1 MPKLSGSFL
10 LPLFVQQRNSAL
22 VPQPITPSPRMT
34 YREAIEELETILRA
48 LETDAV
54 DVDDLTTRVERSAE
68 LIRLCRHKLRHAE
81 ASLDR
86 VFDSLDEDEEDEEDE
101 EETEEADADDMET
114 DDDADD
120 EQEADDEHDHLPG
133 GPGRAW

>member
-1 MPKLSGSFL
+1 
-10 LPLFVQQRNSAL
+10 
-22 VPQPITPSPRMT
+22 MT

-86 VFDSLDEDEEDEEDE
+86 VFDTLDEEEETDESAGPEDE
-101 EETEEADADDMET
+101 EEES
-114 DDDADD
+114 D
-120 EQEADDEHDHLPG
+120 EDEHDHLPG
-133 GPGRAW
+133 GPGRSW

>member
-1 MPKLSGSFL
+1 
-10 LPLFVQQRNSAL
+10 
-22 VPQPITPSPRMT
+22 MT

-54 DVDDLTTRVERSAE
+54 DVDDLTVRVERSAE

-86 VFDSLDEDEEDEEDE
+86 VFDTLDEEDEADEEMEEKEEDEED
-101 EETEEADADDMET
+101 DAS
-114 DDDADD
+114 
-120 EQEADDEHDHLPG
+120 EHDNLPG
-133 GPGRAW
+133 GAGRAWQ

>member
-1 MPKLSGSFL
+1 MP
-10 LPLFVQQRNSAL
+10 
-22 VPQPITPSPRMT
+22 VPQNLT

-54 DVDDLTTRVERSAE
+54 DVDDLTARVERSAE

-86 VFDSLDEDEEDEEDE
+86 VFDTLDDEDEADELTDEETDEEEDTEEDE
-101 EETEEADADDMET
+101 
-114 DDDADD
+114 DDDN
-120 EQEADDEHDHLPG
+120 DHLAG

>member
-1 MPKLSGSFL
+1 
-10 LPLFVQQRNSAL
+10 
-22 VPQPITPSPRMT
+22 MT

-54 DVDDLTTRVERSAE
+54 DVDDLTARVERSAE

-86 VFDSLDEDEEDEEDE
+86 VFDTLDDEDEADEQLDE
-101 EETEEADADDMET
+101 EEGEEEPDEEE
-114 DDDADD
+114 DD
-120 EQEADDEHDHLPG
+120 EADEHDDLPG
-133 GPGRAW
+133 GPGRSW

>member
-1 MPKLSGSFL
+1 
-10 LPLFVQQRNSAL
+10 
-22 VPQPITPSPRMT
+22 MT

-54 DVDDLTTRVERSAE
+54 DVDDLTARVERSAE

-86 VFDSLDEDEEDEEDE
+86 VFDSLDEDEESEEEENDEDEDKDDEE
-101 EETEEADADDMET
+101 M
-114 DDDADD
+114 DDDDSD
-120 EQEADDEHDHLPG
+120 EDDEHDHLPG

>member
-1 MPKLSGSFL
+1 
-10 LPLFVQQRNSAL
+10 
-22 VPQPITPSPRMT
+22 MT

-86 VFDSLDEDEEDEEDE
+86 VFDTLDDEDEAEDHS
-101 EETEEADADDMET
+101 TESET
-114 DDDADD
+114 DDED
-120 EQEADDEHDHLPG
+120 EANEHDDLAS

>member
-1 MPKLSGSFL
+1 
-10 LPLFVQQRNSAL
+10 
-22 VPQPITPSPRMT
+22 MT

-86 VFDSLDEDEEDEEDE
+86 VFDTLDDDDEADEPAEDEEGGDEDDE
-101 EETEEADADDMET
+101 AG
-114 DDDADD
+114 DDDA
-120 EQEADDEHDHLPG
+120 EEHDELRG
-133 GPGRAW
+133 GPGRGW

>member
-1 MPKLSGSFL
+1 
-10 LPLFVQQRNSAL
+10 
-22 VPQPITPSPRMT
+22 MT

-86 VFDSLDEDEEDEEDE
+86 VFDTLDEEEEEEDSDDETDEEEDEDP
-101 EETEEADADDMET
+101 DA
-114 DDDADD
+114 
-120 EQEADDEHDHLPG
+120 HDHLAG
-133 GPGRAW
+133 GPGRGW

>member
-1 MPKLSGSFL
+1 
-10 LPLFVQQRNSAL
+10 
-22 VPQPITPSPRMT
+22 MT

-68 LIRLCRHKLRHAE
+68 LIRLCRRKLRHAE
-81 ASLDR
+81 ASLDQ
-86 VFDSLDEDEEDEEDE
+86 VFDTLDDE
-101 EETEEADADDMET
+101 
-114 DDDADD
+114 DDADEPGTDDAEDDVEEDADSND
-120 EQEADDEHDHLPG
+120 ETDEHDHLTG

>member
-1 MPKLSGSFL
+1 
-10 LPLFVQQRNSAL
+10 
-22 VPQPITPSPRMT
+22 MT

-86 VFDSLDEDEEDEEDE
+86 VFDTLDDEDEADELPEEEDE
-101 EETEEADADDMET
+101 EENPEEEEET
-114 DDDADD
+114 DENDD
-120 EQEADDEHDHLPG
+120 LPG
-133 GPGRAW
+133 GPGRIW

>member
-1 MPKLSGSFL
+1 MSTS
-10 LPLFVQQRNSAL
+10 
-22 VPQPITPSPRMT
+22 TTMT

-86 VFDSLDEDEEDEEDE
+86 VFDTLDDEDEADELPDEPEEDE
-101 EETEEADADDMET
+101 ADEEES
-114 DDDADD
+114 
-120 EQEADDEHDHLPG
+120 DEHDDLRG
-133 GPGRAW
+133 GPGRVW

>member
-1 MPKLSGSFL
+1 MTEK
-10 LPLFVQQRNSAL
+10 
-22 VPQPITPSPRMT
+22 MT

-54 DVDDLTTRVERSAE
+54 DVDDLNTRIERSAE

-86 VFDSLDEDEEDEEDE
+86 VFDTLDDDEEDE
-101 EETEEADADDMET
+101 
-114 DDDADD
+114 DD
-120 EQEADDEHDHLPG
+120 EQPAEEASEREANGEDDDEHDDLTG

>member
-1 MPKLSGSFL
+1 
-10 LPLFVQQRNSAL
+10 
-22 VPQPITPSPRMT
+22 MT

-54 DVDDLTTRVERSAE
+54 DVDDLTARVERSAE

-86 VFDSLDEDEEDEEDE
+86 VFDSLDEDEENDESAADDADTAEDGADEEDE
-101 EETEEADADDMET
+101 NE
-114 DDDADD
+114 
-120 EQEADDEHDHLPG
+120 DDEHDHLPG

>member
-1 MPKLSGSFL
+1 
-10 LPLFVQQRNSAL
+10 
-22 VPQPITPSPRMT
+22 MT

-86 VFDSLDEDEEDEEDE
+86 IFDSLDEDEEVTDETKEEDG
-101 EETEEADADDMET
+101 ETADADDAQDEDDT
-114 DDDADD
+114 D
-120 EQEADDEHDHLPG
+120 EDDEHDHLPG

>member
-1 MPKLSGSFL
+1 
-10 LPLFVQQRNSAL
+10 
-22 VPQPITPSPRMT
+22 MT

-81 ASLDR
+81 ASLNR
-86 VFDSLDEDEEDEEDE
+86 VFDTLDDDDEADELAEDEEDGDEDG
-101 EETEEADADDMET
+101 EAE
-114 DDDADD
+114 DDDA
-120 EQEADDEHDHLPG
+120 EEHDELRG
-133 GPGRAW
+133 GPGRGW

>member
-1 MPKLSGSFL
+1 
-10 LPLFVQQRNSAL
+10 
-22 VPQPITPSPRMT
+22 MT

-86 VFDSLDEDEEDEEDE
+86 VFDTLDDEDEADELAEEEED
-101 EETEEADADDMET
+101 
-114 DDDADD
+114 
-120 EQEADDEHDHLPG
+120 EADDEEAAEDEDDDEHDDLRG
-133 GPGRAW
+133 GPGRGW

>member
-1 MPKLSGSFL
+1 
-10 LPLFVQQRNSAL
+10 
-22 VPQPITPSPRMT
+22 MT

-86 VFDSLDEDEEDEEDE
+86 VFDSLDEEEAGGQQTEEQEDESEMED
-101 EETEEADADDMET
+101 DET
-114 DDDADD
+114 DEDN
-120 EQEADDEHDHLPG
+120 EHDHLPG

>member
-1 MPKLSGSFL
+1 
-10 LPLFVQQRNSAL
+10 
-22 VPQPITPSPRMT
+22 MT

-54 DVDDLTTRVERSAE
+54 DVDDLTARVERSAE

-86 VFDSLDEDEEDEEDE
+86 VFDSLDEDEEHEAPD
-101 EETEEADADDMET
+101 EEADEADEADEAVT
-114 DDDADD
+114 DADD
-120 EQEADDEHDHLPG
+120 SEDDEHDHLPG

>member
-1 MPKLSGSFL
+1 
-10 LPLFVQQRNSAL
+10 
-22 VPQPITPSPRMT
+22 MT

-86 VFDSLDEDEEDEEDE
+86 VFDTLDEEEEAEDYADQEDDEDES
-101 EETEEADADDMET
+101 
-114 DDDADD
+114 DD
-120 EQEADDEHDHLPG
+120 EDEHDHLPG
-133 GPGRAW
+133 GPGRGW

>member
-1 MPKLSGSFL
+1 
-10 LPLFVQQRNSAL
+10 
-22 VPQPITPSPRMT
+22 MT

-86 VFDSLDEDEEDEEDE
+86 VFDSLDEEENDAEEDTTDE
-101 EETEEADADDMET
+101 EEADAE
-114 DDDADD
+114 DD
-120 EQEADDEHDHLPG
+120 ETNDDDEHDHLPG

>member
-1 MPKLSGSFL
+1 
-10 LPLFVQQRNSAL
+10 
-22 VPQPITPSPRMT
+22 MT

-54 DVDDLTTRVERSAE
+54 DVDDLTNRVERSAE

-86 VFDSLDEDEEDEEDE
+86 VFDTLDEEEENNEELDLKEDDEDEDP
-101 EETEEADADDMET
+101 DA
-114 DDDADD
+114 
-120 EQEADDEHDHLPG
+120 HDHLPG
-133 GPGRAW
+133 GPGRGW

>member
-1 MPKLSGSFL
+1 
-10 LPLFVQQRNSAL
+10 
-22 VPQPITPSPRMT
+22 MT

-86 VFDSLDEDEEDEEDE
+86 VFDTLDEE
-101 EETEEADADDMET
+101 EETEEPAGLEDEAEES
-114 DDDADD
+114 DD
-120 EQEADDEHDHLPG
+120 EDEHDHLPG
-133 GPGRAW
+133 GPGRGW

>member
-1 MPKLSGSFL
+1 
-10 LPLFVQQRNSAL
+10 
-22 VPQPITPSPRMT
+22 MT

-86 VFDSLDEDEEDEEDE
+86 VFDSLDEDEETQDEDE
-101 EETEEADADDMET
+101 DEDDAVADDAEDE
-114 DDDADD
+114 DDS
-120 EQEADDEHDHLPG
+120 DDEHDHLPG